1 MKLKK
6 LFAIL
11 LLFTLASATILLCS
25 CTKDEATGDGAS
37 EPSIS
42 LSELGEYRLI
52 VADEFNTDERAA
64 ISEFIKQ
71 IYKKYG
77 IMPKTGEDF
86 TVATDKE
93 ILIGKVNREQ
103 STALAKELKYDDYY
117 LGIKDGKLVIL
128 GGSTE
133 ATMKALSELSRL
145 VEANTSSDVFFTNDN
160 LVSYKQSYQFN
171 DIKINGKSASEYTVM
186 YATGRG
192 MREETLARAIR
203 KAIVTNSGI
212 DVPVLPDTE
221 GAYGSVIF
229 VGGTEASSCLKADG
243 DVIYVSG
250 AVEDDFFFA
259 AQTLISRLCSSDSV
273 TVGENETL
281 QYSAAQ
287 LDLSEWGVS
296 REKLTFM
303 SYNMQNLGNNQHA
316 LSKYNTI
323 AAYIDKQQP
332 DVLAFQECK
341 TSGSAAENLL
351 AAMSSKD
358 RYDIVTKMGIT
369 SGFMYN
375 KEKLSL
381 VETGSEQIGASNDDT
396 GSTYNIF
403 MIWALFESKTTG
415 ERFAVQSI
423 HIAYEK
429 AANKVQLQK
438 ILDFMNER
446 FADVPAVML
455 GDYNLE
461 YSVLDVDGLN
471 RAGFESCAKT
481 ASKKVNANEA
491 TFPSKNIIID
501 FIFEKGMTAEYYE
514 TLMPADNPSDHRPL
528 YAELYID

>member
-6 LFAIL
+6 LFPTVMLLIL
-11 LLFTLASATILLCS
+11 VALMLLFCS
-25 CTKDEATGDGAS
+25 CTKDTPKDAQ
-37 EPSIS
+37 PSPTIS
-42 LSELGEYRLI
+42 VSDLSEYKFI
-52 VADEFNTDERAA
+52 VSDEFTADERAV
-64 ISEFIKQ
+64 ISDLIKQ

-77 IMPKTGEDF
+77 VMPKSGEDVSVE
-86 TVATDKE
+86 TPKE
-93 ILIGKVNREQ
+93 ILVGRVNREQ
-103 STALAKELKYDDYY
+103 TQAMVKDMKYDDYY
-117 LGIKDGKLVIL
+117 LGIKDEKLIVL
-128 GGSTE
+128 GGSNG
-133 ATMKALSELSRL
+133 AAMKAVAELSRL
-145 VEANTSSDVFFTNDN
+145 IGENTSADVFFTNDN
-160 LVSYKQSYQFN
+160 LINYKHSYEFN
-171 DIKINGKSASEYTVM
+171 DIKINGKSAAEYTIM

-203 KAIVTNSGI
+203 TAIVTNSGI

-273 TVGENETL
+273 TIGANETL
-281 QYSAAQ
+281 QYSASQ
-287 LDLSEWGVS
+287 LDLSAWGVS

-332 DVLAFQECK
+332 DVLAFQECL

-351 AAMSSKD
+351 AAISSKD
-358 RYDIVTKMGIT
+358 RYDIVTKTGIT

-381 VETGSEQIGASNDDT
+381 VETGSEQIGSSNDDY

-403 MIWALFESKTTG
+403 MIWALFESKATG
-415 ERFAVQSI
+415 DRFVVQSI

-429 AANKVQLQK
+429 AANKVQLQA
-438 ILDFMNER
+438 IIDFMQER

-461 YSVLDVDGLN
+461 YNALDVDGLN
-471 RAGFESCAKT
+471 GAGFESCAKT